1 MDQQDPP
8 SRRTLIACGAL
19 AAAAGGYVILISLG
33 VVPPPGEKN
42 PHAPHWLV
50 FCAGLAFVLAGVAL
64 GVRACAGDHAAGGAS
79 CRRTHRAGCTRLQYL
94 LVMAI
99 IACFAAI
106 GSFIA
111 FAPGPRSFG
120 ISLPF
125 MEMRGGAVDRP
136 HRVRDRRRDPV
147 AVPDRV
153 RGQRRAQAHRPRQGV
168 GQFSCDGV

>member
-1 MDQQDPP
+1 MDQPDPPP

-19 AAAAGGYVILISLG
+19 AAVAGGYVILISLG

-64 GVRACAGDHAAGGAS
+64 GVRACAGDTPPAGGELPPDTP
-79 CRRTHRAGCTRLQYL
+79 RWLHVLQYL

-125 MEMRGGAVDRP
+125 LEMRGGAAIGRIAFGIG
-136 HRVRDRRRDPV
+136 
-147 AVPDRV
+147 AVILWLCLIGIAVSGARKLIG
-153 RGQRRAQAHRPRQGV
+153 RGKV
-168 GQFSCDGV
+168 

>member
-19 AAAAGGYVILISLG
+19 AAAAGGYVMLISIG

-64 GVRACAGDHAAGGAS
+64 GVRACAGG
-79 CRRTHRAGCTRLQYL
+79 TPPAGCELPPDAPRWLHALQYL

-125 MEMRGGAVDRP
+125 LEMRGGAVIGRIAFGIGA
-136 HRVRDRRRDPV
+136 VILWLCLIGFAVSGARRLIG
-147 AVPDRV
+147 
-153 RGQRRAQAHRPRQGV
+153 RGKV
-168 GQFSCDGV
+168 

>member
-1 MDQQDPP
+1 MEHDDPPP

-19 AAAAGGYVILISLG
+19 AAAAGGYIILISLG

-64 GVRACAGDHAAGGAS
+64 AVRACAGDASAGGELPAGAP
-79 CRRTHRAGCTRLQYL
+79 RWLRAKQYI

-111 FAPGPRSFG
+111 FGPGPRSFG

-125 MEMRGGAVDRP
+125 IDMRGGAVIGRI
-136 HRVRDRRRDPV
+136 VFGIG
-147 AVPDRV
+147 AVILWMCLIGFAIGGARKLIGKGKV
-153 RGQRRAQAHRPRQGV
+153 
-168 GQFSCDGV
+168 

>member
-1 MDQQDPP
+1 MDQHDPPP

-64 GVRACAGDHAAGGAS
+64 AVRACAGDPRPGAELPPDAPRWLHA
-79 CRRTHRAGCTRLQYL
+79 TQYL

-125 MEMRGGAVDRP
+125 MEMRGGAVIGRIAFGIGAVILWLCLIGFAVSGA
-136 HRVRDRRRDPV
+136 RKLIGRRKV
-147 AVPDRV
+147 
-153 RGQRRAQAHRPRQGV
+153 
-168 GQFSCDGV
+168 